1 LWTEPKLFFHQ
12 YEYRF
17 VALNKLRGLLSSTA
31 GKGAFYTI
39 SYGRFVNQWGLWRQQ
54 LPHVQPYY
62 AVKCNPDAVLLK
74 WLSQRGAAFD
84 CASSR
89 EMMMVSGI
97 SGVDTG
103 SDILFANPCKTP
115 QDIEVAKLHKVK
127 RVTVDSIEEL
137 VKMDKANY
145 RPEVVL
151 RLAVDD
157 AGSSCPF
164 SAKFGCSVSD
174 AAGIACA
181 AKVFDMPV
189 IGLSFHIGSGNERP
203 NAFRYAVEQCG
214 QVWNESQLKGFVGD
228 LQVLDLGGGWSHHEK
243 LFKEQAAAARKGLA
257 YVRAKENIAEPG
269 RFFAAPVYDLYVRV
283 IGKKPRAG
291 GGWRYTIDESVY
303 GQFSCIPFDH
313 ATPRVA
319 RLCVGSDTQP
329 RKKTPASV
337 FGRTCDSLDWI
348 ANGELEELDVGD
360 WLYFPEMGAYT
371 AATSTEFNGF
381 PKPDCIETS
390 ETPVEGSLQWQTLR
404 YPLAE
409 QLSLSKLAELS

>member
-1 LWTEPKLFFHQ
+1 M
-12 YEYRF
+12 
-17 VALNKLRGLLSSTA
+17 
-31 GKGAFYTI
+31 
-39 SYGRFVNQWGLWRQQ
+39 SYGRFVNQWGLWCQQ
-54 LPHVQPYY
+54 LPNVKPYY
-62 AVKCNPDAVLLK
+62 AVKCNPDSVLLK

-97 SGVDTG
+97 SGVDTKK
-103 SDILFANPCKTP
+103 DILFANPCKTP
-115 QDIEVAKLHKVK
+115 QDIEVAKLHNVK

-164 SAKFGCSVSD
+164 SAKFGCTEAD
-174 AAGIACA
+174 AARIACA
-181 AKVFDMPV
+181 AKVFDMSV
-189 IGLSFHIGSGNERP
+189 VGLSFHIGSGNERP
-203 NAFRYAVEQCG
+203 IAFRHAVEQCQ
-214 QVWNESQLKGFVGD
+214 QVWSECVRKEFVGEFK
-228 LQVLDLGGGWSHHEK
+228 VLDLGGGWSPNEK
-243 LFKEQAAAARKGLA
+243 LFKEQAAAANRGIAYGL
-257 YVRAKENIAEPG
+257 RAKETIAEPG

-291 GGWRYTIDESVY
+291 GGWRYTIDESIY
-303 GQFSCIPFDH
+303 GQFSCVPFDH
-313 ATPRVA
+313 ATPRCA
-319 RLCVGSDTQP
+319 RVRAEHEGVHAM
-329 RKKTPASV
+329 TPASV

-348 ANGELEELDVGD
+348 ANGQLEELDVGD
-360 WLYFPEMGAYT
+360 WLVFPRMGAYT
-371 AATSTEFNGF
+371 AATSKEFNGF

-390 ETPVEGSLQWQTLR
+390 EQLESDILSWQTMR

-409 QLSLSKLAELS
+409 QLSLSKLAELK